1 MNNRIDELDVLK
13 GIGIL
18 LMILDHSFGW
28 GQDNYIHS
36 LIQSFHM
43 PLFFIVSGY
52 LWKKKDNTISYIQH
66 KTRTLLFPHFNFA
79 IIYSLCFIGLIII
92 GNLTEAD
99 AVKSILALFA
109 FSTRVD
115 LTKFASP
122 IWFLQALFIVE
133 IVFEILKE
141 RTGKYLDLIIVLIG
155 SIGIVYSEVFS
166 FMLPFALE
174 PAFTGLIF
182 FWMGVKLKRKIHL
195 NNLFFLFLPVW
206 IILVSINGC
215 VDMRSARYYNPVLY
229 IINGVLGTLIVWNIS
244 RIICCR
250 LGTITKFI
258 KHFSVYSITYLC
270 IHYIFI
276 YYGGRI
282 LDKIIIHLPKDL
294 VRLFLFICVIT
305 ICWIINKL
313 IIRYIPWIIARP
325 VNRGE

>member
-43 PLFFIVSGY
+43 SLFFIVSGY

-79 IIYSLCFIGLIII
+79 IIYSLCFIWLIII

-182 FWMGVKLKRKIHL
+182 FGW
-195 NNLFFLFLPVW
+195 
-206 IILVSINGC
+206 
-215 VDMRSARYYNPVLY
+215 
-229 IINGVLGTLIVWNIS
+229 
-244 RIICCR
+244 
-250 LGTITKFI
+250 
-258 KHFSVYSITYLC
+258 
-270 IHYIFI
+270 
-276 YYGGRI
+276 
-282 LDKIIIHLPKDL
+282 
-294 VRLFLFICVIT
+294 
-305 ICWIINKL
+305 
-313 IIRYIPWIIARP
+313 
-325 VNRGE
+325 E